1 MPMPEADEEMAGR
14 MECSKRIAC
23 DVRQSV
29 GQGGGAEEGRS
40 QGFDWVEQR
49 SAGEVGVDVREP

>member
-1 MPMPEADEEMAGR
+1 MPEADEEMAGR

-29 GQGGGAEEGRS
+29 GLGGGAVEE
-40 QGFDWVEQR
+40 R
-49 SAGEVGVDVREP
+49 SAGEVEVDVREP